1 MASGDRARRSPLAC
15 LLVALVLGLGLGG
28 AGHAAASPGAGHAV
42 LTAVGGSG
50 PQAVLDLHSVPRLG
64 EHAGKAAGLAPA
76 LVVALLLARWRRSS
90 RVRGVVPPPGRPALG
105 SRAPPR
111 ISTPA

>member
-15 LLVALVLGLGLGG
+15 LLVALVLTLGLGG
-28 AGHAAASPGAGHAV
+28 TGHAAASRGAGHAV
-42 LTAVGGSG
+42 LAAAGGSG
-50 PQAVLDLHSVPRLG
+50 PQAVLDLHSQPRLG
-64 EHAGKAAGLAPA
+64 EHPGKAAGLAPA
-76 LVVALLLARWRRSS
+76 LTVALLLARWRRSP
-90 RVRGVVPPPGRPALG
+90 RVRGIVSVRGRPALG